1 MTSLAGV
8 GVWVRRIVDVTLIAL
23 ILVVLFAV
31 ALSKLAPL
39 TGRQTIAVGGSSMEP
54 AIHLGAAMVVAP
66 VDPAALS
73 VGDVVSMHVSDANAV
88 FTHRIVAIVD
98 QPDGRYVQTKGD
110 ANPDP
115 DPTLVATSAIIGR
128 VELSIPLMGF
138 VLALLSVP
146 AGVIFVLSLAA
157 TLLALAGLLDH
168 LDPRPAGRR
177 RVDPAASEV
186 GIVGR
191 HGRARPGAELDAGH
205 RRDDPPARRP
215 GDADPAPLRSVIASA
230 ADGARTDRPEP
241 RDAQPAGSAAAP
253 ERADGDH
260 GLTVRASLGVPGSGP
275 PRTRLWCAC
284 APGIA
289 SVRGASP
296 CRHASFA

>member
-31 ALSKLAPL
+31 ALSKLAPM

-54 AIHLGAAMVVAP
+54 AIHLGAAMIVGP

-73 VGDVVSMHVSDANAV
+73 VGDVVYLHGSDANGV

-110 ANPDP
+110 ASPDP
-115 DPTLVATSAIIGR
+115 DPTLVAASAIIGR
-128 VELSIPLMGF
+128 VEFSIPLMGF

-168 LDPRPAGRR
+168 LDPQPAGRR
-177 RVDPAASEV
+177 RVHPAASDV
-186 GIVGR
+186 GSSDGTTVVG
-191 HGRARPGAELDAGH
+191 
-205 RRDDPPARRP
+205 
-215 GDADPAPLRSVIASA
+215 PAP
-230 ADGARTDRPEP
+230 
-241 RDAQPAGSAAAP
+241 
-253 ERADGDH
+253 
-260 GLTVRASLGVPGSGP
+260 SLMPVTGGMTLQLV
-275 PRTRLWCAC
+275 
-284 APGIA
+284 APGTRTPLLFDPSSRPRPTAREQIA
-289 SVRGASP
+289 RSRETRNQRDRRLRRNEPSETTD
-296 CRHASFA
+296 